1 MIAIHAFAPLPGT
14 SPPLLTSDCQFTAA
28 SAVVTL
34 PSALRGRLKVF
45 AMCGDGGDAPPYWKR
60 RASSDLYRISAWS
73 RSAPMADMAARCGT
87 STGLIVVQADT
98 ADDMAAVQATLGALP
113 QDTVRSISR
122 DGRLRYWMRIPAV
135 VRSLPTRLDIAPGI
149 RVLADG
155 AYVRLPPAGA
165 WTTPPDD
172 PDADYQ
178 AIPPAWVAAIL
189 DHDAAPMPT
198 VHYFH

>member
-1 MIAIHAFAPLPGT
+1 MMAMHTFAPLLGT
-14 SPPLLTSDCQFTAA
+14 PPPLLRLGCQFAAA

-34 PSALRGRLKVF
+34 PSALHGRLKVF
-45 AMCGDGGDAPPYWKR
+45 ALNGEDGTAPAYWKR
-60 RASSDLYRISAWS
+60 RASGDPDRIAAWA
-73 RSAPMADMAARCGT
+73 RSSPDADMAARCGS
-87 STGLIVVQADT
+87 STGLVCVQADT
-98 ADDMAAVQATLGALP
+98 ADDMAAVQANLGALP
-113 QDTVRSISR
+113 QATVASVSR
-122 DGRLRYWMRIPAV
+122 DGRLRYWMRIPTT
-135 VRSLPTRLDIAPGI
+135 VRSLPTRLDLAPGI

-189 DHDAAPMPT
+189 DHDAAPTPT
-198 VHYFH
+198 VRYFH